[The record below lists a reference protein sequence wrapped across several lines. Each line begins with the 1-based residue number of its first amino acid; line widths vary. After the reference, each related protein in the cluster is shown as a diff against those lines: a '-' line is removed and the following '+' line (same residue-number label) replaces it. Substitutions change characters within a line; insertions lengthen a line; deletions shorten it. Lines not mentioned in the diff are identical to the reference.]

1 MGDVV
6 KQNDWS
12 RREFLGTSAAAGASL
27 AASTVRPLPRAFLNL
42 VAGAPGDTVRFGMIG
57 IGMQGSGLLANAIT
71 LPGVE
76 CAAAADLYTGRLVL
90 AREIVRPDLPATR
103 RYQDLLDNKDIDCIV
118 AAVPDHWHKQVVGA
132 PVAPGNATTG
142 EKPGPATLPAG
153 AALVAARN
161 L

>member
-27 AASTVRPLPRAFLNL
+27 AASTVRPLPRDFMNL
-42 VAGAPGDTVRFGMIG
+42 VGAAPGDPVRFGMIG

-76 CAAAADLYTGRLVL
+76 CVAAADLYTGRLVL

-103 RYQDLLDNKDIDCIV
+103 RYQALLDNTDIGCIL
-118 AAVPDHWHKQVVGA
+118 AAVPVRLQQ
-132 PVAPGNATTG
+132 
-142 EKPGPATLPAG
+142 E
-153 AALVAARN
+153 VAADA
-161 L
+161 LSTGQD